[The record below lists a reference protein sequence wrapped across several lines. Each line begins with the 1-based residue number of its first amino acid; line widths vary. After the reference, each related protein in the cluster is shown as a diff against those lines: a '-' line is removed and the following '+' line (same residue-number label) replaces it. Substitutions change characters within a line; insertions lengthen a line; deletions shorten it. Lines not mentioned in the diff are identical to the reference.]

1 MAFAPSK
8 GKKHRFDKPGIP
20 NLTSMIDIM
29 VVILL
34 FLLKSYSA
42 SGVLVTPA
50 QGVELPSSTVTNE
63 PLKVLSLVVT
73 QQGLYED
80 LSDKADRLLEDY
92 ASLQNDQLVELPNLG
107 SFLNQAQERSKA
119 LGREAKRTI
128 TVQGDK
134 TIPYRWVLKI
144 INTCAGSGFDKVDFV
159 VLKESKYRGSM

>member
-50 QGVELPSSTVTNE
+50 EGIELPTSTVTNE
-63 PLKVLSLVVT
+63 PIKVLSLVVT
-73 QQGLYED
+73 NEGVYED
-80 LSDKADRLLEDY
+80 LSEKADRLIEDF
-92 ASLQNDQLVELPNLG
+92 ASLQNDEYVELPQLG
-107 SFLNQAQERSKA
+107 AFLNQVQDRSRS
-119 LGREAKRTI
+119 LGREDRHTI
-128 TVQGDK
+128 TIQGDK

-144 INTCAGSGFDKVDFV
+144 INTCAGAGFDKVDFV
-159 VLKESKYRGSM
+159 VLKDSKYRG

>member
-50 QGVELPSSTVTNE
+50 EGIDLPASTVTNE
-63 PLKVLSLVVT
+63 PIKVLSLVAKKD
-73 QQGLYED
+73 GLYED
-80 LSDKADRLLEDY
+80 IADKADRLIEDA
-92 ASLQNDQLVELPNLG
+92 ASLQNDELVELPKLG
-107 SFLNQAQERSKA
+107 AFLNQVQERSHA
-119 LGREAKRTI
+119 LGRENKRTI
-128 TVQGDK
+128 TIQGDK

-144 INTCAGSGFDKVDFV
+144 INTCAGAGFDKVDFV
-159 VLKESKYRGSM
+159 VLKDSKYRGSM